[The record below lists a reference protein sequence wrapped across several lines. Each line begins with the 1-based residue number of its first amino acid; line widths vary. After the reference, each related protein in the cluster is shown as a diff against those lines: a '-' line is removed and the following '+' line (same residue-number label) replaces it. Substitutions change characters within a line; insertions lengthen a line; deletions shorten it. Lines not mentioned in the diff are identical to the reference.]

1 MKIEKIEKVEQGE
14 LKPMIIVTFECADQQ
29 EFDEQIRALQHISDT
44 RLLAVVGGY
53 RVE

>member
-14 LKPMIIVTFECADQQ
+14 LKPLIIVTFECADQSELDQ
-29 EFDEQIRALQHISDT
+29 QMRSLRHINDA